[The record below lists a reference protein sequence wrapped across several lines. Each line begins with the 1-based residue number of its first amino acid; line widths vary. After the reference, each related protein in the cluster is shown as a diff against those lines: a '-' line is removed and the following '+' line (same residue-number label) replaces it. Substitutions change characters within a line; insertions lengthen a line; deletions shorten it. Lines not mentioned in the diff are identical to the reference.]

1 MKEKLGI
8 NNVAVLL
15 VEGID
20 DEHTMYGLFKKYNI
34 PDVFSVENCKGIDK
48 LLKGINTRL
57 KIENIEKLGIV
68 IDADQDIAARWSS
81 LKTIF
86 AKSNFTLPN
95 ELPSDGLTLEQN
107 DVKIGVWIMPDNNVN
122 GMLEDFTKFLIP
134 DNDNLLPIVEMTLNN
149 IEADNLNK
157 YNKYLHKSKALIH
170 TWLAWQEDPG
180 TPQGLAITKKYL
192 TTENKELS
200 DRFIGWIKR
209 LFVE

>member
-1 MKEKLGI
+1 MTGKIKIGNSAL
-8 NNVAVLL
+8 LL

-20 DEHTMYGLFKKYNI
+20 DEHTMYGLFQKYNI

-57 KIENIEKLGIV
+57 KSEDIEKLGIV
-68 IDADQDIAARWSS
+68 IDADQDIAARWAS

-86 AKSNFTLPN
+86 AKSDFILPN
-95 ELPSDGLTLEQN
+95 ELPSDGLILEQN
-107 DVKIGVWIMPDNNVN
+107 GVKIGVWIMPNNNIN

-134 DNDNLLPIVEMTLNN
+134 DNDKLLPIVEETLDS
-149 IEADNLNK
+149 IEAKNLNK
-157 YNKYLHKSKALIH
+157 YNKNLHKSKALIH

-209 LFVE
+209 LFIE

>member
-1 MKEKLGI
+1 MKEKLSP
-8 NNVAVLL
+8 NNILL

-20 DEHTMYGLFKKYNI
+20 DEHAMYGLFQKYNI

-48 LLKGINTRL
+48 LLRGINTRL
-57 KIENIEKLGIV
+57 KSEDIQKLGIV
-68 IDADQDIAARWSS
+68 IDADQDIAARWTS

-86 AKSNFTLPN
+86 AKSNFVLPN
-95 ELPSDGLTLEQN
+95 ELPSEGLTLEQN
-107 DVKIGVWIMPDNNVN
+107 SIKIGIWIMPDNNVN

-134 DNDNLLPIVEMTLNN
+134 DDDNLLPIVERTLNH

-157 YNKYLHKSKALIH
+157 YNKHLHKSKALIH